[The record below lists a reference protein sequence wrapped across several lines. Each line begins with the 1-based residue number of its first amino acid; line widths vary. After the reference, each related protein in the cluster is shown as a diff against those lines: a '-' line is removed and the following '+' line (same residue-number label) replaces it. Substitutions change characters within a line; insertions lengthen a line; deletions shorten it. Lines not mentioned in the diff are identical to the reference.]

1 MVHTSPHAEV
11 DVLYNSL
18 VVCTDYTL
26 CTVSDCCLK
35 PTQPFFSYIMARS
48 SYISMRL
55 CLFWTRPTRL
65 VGIL

>member
-11 DVLYNSL
+11 DVLYISL
-18 VVCTDYTL
+18 AVCTNYTL
-26 CTVSDCCLK
+26 CTVSDCCLT
-35 PTQPFFSYIMARS
+35 PPPFFSYIMARS

-55 CLFWTRPTRL
+55 CLLWTRPTRL